1 MYVIIGGNGFL
12 GSYII
17 KNIIEGTSENIIST
31 FRDNE
36 DFFISDSRISW

>member
-17 KNIIEGTSENIIST
+17 KNIIESTSENIIST
-31 FRDNE
+31 FRENE
-36 DFFISDSRISW
+36 DFFISH